1 MGYNTANINMKR
13 VLFMVITY
21 ATILVCFSS
30 CQKENDNSFEGV
42 EIRMRNSDNGG
53 DKVNLLLV
61 DSTYADNYQSGHY
74 WYTRWYDSY
83 INLEINRSNNFY
95 MDSHYA
101 NGEIVCV
108 GSVKKLGQIKNIPS
122 SGWTNSSISVKPGCG
137 YIIRSKNDDPRSYK
151 HYCHYARIYVVSWI
165 EGTSGG
171 ILGATIRYQDDWKCE
186 DYDW

>member
-1 MGYNTANINMKR
+1 
-13 VLFMVITY
+13 
-21 ATILVCFSS
+21 
-30 CQKENDNSFEGV
+30 
-42 EIRMRNSDNGG
+42 MRNESNGSD
-53 DKVNLLLV
+53 KLTLLIV
-61 DSTYADNYQSGHY
+61 DSTYADSYKSG
-74 WYTRWYDSY
+74 YTKYISWHTSY
-83 INLEINRSNNFY
+83 IVLGISSSNNFY
-95 MDSHYA
+95 MGNYYA

-108 GSVKKLGQIKNIPS
+108 GSVKKLGQIKDIPS
-122 SGWTNSSISVKPGCG
+122 SGWTNSNVSVKPGYG